1 MESAAAVAG
10 VKWVHA
16 PIEPISN
23 AGKAV
28 STADHESFRKVGE
41 VLALSGAGLRV
52 VVHCQAG
59 CHRAGIFCY
68 VLLRSAGFSPEDAMS
83 AIRQT
88 REITWSELTARTRKR
103 PTGLGEKAE
112 GIVTVLQRAALASSA
127 GRHQPQTEPPLVA
140 VHFAAA
146 RIQRSWKIS
155 RRRRRFVGAEIATLR
170 QLWRQSH
177 NRLYGA
183 ELATL
188 RQLPAS
194 RHGGYDVAPLGEAL
208 EEPIQRQHQQL
219 VAQEKVP
226 VLLQQMREEDVAD
239 EVTGEEGS
247 PEFRYFTAHF
257 PCLRG
262 TPDMQKVGIQVEVFE
277 IGPPSIGE
285 VALNGA
291 VASPSTMRAVS

>member
-10 VKWVHA
+10 VQWVHA

-28 STADHESFRKVGE
+28 SIADHESFRKVGE
-41 VLALSGAGLRV
+41 VLAQLGAGLRV
-52 VVHCQAG
+52 VVHCRAG

-103 PTGLGEKAE
+103 PRGLGEKAE

-140 VHFAAA
+140 VHFAAT

-155 RRRRRFVGAEIATLR
+155 RWRRRFVGAEIATLR
-170 QLWRQSH
+170 QLWRRSH
-177 NRLYGA
+177 DRLDGA

-208 EEPIQRQHQQL
+208 EELVQQQHPQL
-219 VAQEKVP
+219 VAQELATFFYNRCEEKMLP
-226 VLLQQMREEDVAD
+226 MR
-239 EVTGEEGS
+239 
-247 PEFRYFTAHF
+247 
-257 PCLRG
+257 
-262 TPDMQKVGIQVEVFE
+262 
-277 IGPPSIGE
+277 
-285 VALNGA
+285 
-291 VASPSTMRAVS
+291 